1 MTRLSSVATSSLY
14 VVPHDRE
21 TIKKDANK
29 RINKGTANTLAFI
42 NDGAFY
48 SGVAYTITIYELAL
62 VAPHCKI
69 Q

>member
-1 MTRLSSVATSSLY
+1 MLY
-14 VVPHDRE
+14 ACTAKFDVME
-21 TIKKDANK
+21 NLKKFTKFLRTKQDL
-29 RINKGTANTLAFI
+29 NKGTANTVTFI

-48 SGVAYTITIYELAL
+48 IGVAYIITIYELAL